1 MAGIAGLSLFG
12 AIYQAKTITNV
23 NNKEN
28 KAIENAQGIEVT
40 FCKGDAY
47 ADYVSLTDIARY
59 KSPTPKDVI
68 KNWMRTHDV
77 IEYLGLWETLY
88 NPSFKGGEFD
98 SFKARSGSN
107 LNRAAREQ
115 LSLLLRSSA
124 ADGLEGGELGSGR
137 ALPSAS

>member
-1 MAGIAGLSLFG
+1 MSDRA
-12 AIYQAKTITNV
+12 TI
-23 NNKEN
+23 
-28 KAIENAQGIEVT
+28 NAQGIEVT

-88 NPSFKGGEFD
+88 NPSFKGVEFD

-137 ALPSAS
+137 AVPSAS

>member
-1 MAGIAGLSLFG
+1 MSDRA
-12 AIYQAKTITNV
+12 TI
-23 NNKEN
+23 
-28 KAIENAQGIEVT
+28 NAQGIEVT
-40 FCKGDAY
+40 FYKGDAY

-59 KSPTPKDVI
+59 KSPKPKDVI

-88 NPSFKGGEFD
+88 NPSFKGVEFD

-124 ADGLEGGELGSGR
+124 ADGLEGGELGAGR

>member
-1 MAGIAGLSLFG
+1 MSDRA
-12 AIYQAKTITNV
+12 TI
-23 NNKEN
+23 
-28 KAIENAQGIEVT
+28 NAQGIEVT
-40 FCKGDAY
+40 FYKGDAY

-88 NPSFKGGEFD
+88 L
-98 SFKARSGSN
+98 KARSGSN
-107 LNRAAREQ
+107 LNRAARER

>member
-1 MAGIAGLSLFG
+1 MLSNIWVFG
-12 AIYQAKTITNV
+12 KPCTIQA
-23 NNKEN
+23 
-28 KAIENAQGIEVT
+28 
-40 FCKGDAY
+40 
-47 ADYVSLTDIARY
+47 
-59 KSPTPKDVI
+59 
-68 KNWMRTHDV
+68 
-77 IEYLGLWETLY
+77 
-88 NPSFKGGEFD
+88 FKGVEFD

>member
-1 MAGIAGLSLFG
+1 MSDRA
-12 AIYQAKTITNV
+12 TI
-23 NNKEN
+23 
-28 KAIENAQGIEVT
+28 NAQGIEVT
-40 FCKGDAY
+40 FYKGDAY

-88 NPSFKGGEFD
+88 NPSFKGVEFD
-98 SFKARSGSN
+98 SFRNQAGFNAFKARSGSN

>member
-1 MAGIAGLSLFG
+1 MSDRA
-12 AIYQAKTITNV
+12 TI
-23 NNKEN
+23 
-28 KAIENAQGIEVT
+28 NAQGIEVT
-40 FCKGDAY
+40 FYKGDAY
-47 ADYVSLTDIARY
+47 ADHVSLTDIARY

-88 NPSFKGGEFD
+88 NPSFKGVEFD

-115 LSLLLRSSA
+115 LSLLLRSSRRVG
-124 ADGLEGGELGSGR
+124 GLRARLGACV
-137 ALPSAS
+137 ALRFVTVY

>member
-1 MAGIAGLSLFG
+1 MSDRA
-12 AIYQAKTITNV
+12 TI
-23 NNKEN
+23 
-28 KAIENAQGIEVT
+28 NAQGIEVT
-40 FCKGDAY
+40 FYKGDAY
-47 ADYVSLTDIARY
+47 ADYVSLTDIVRY

-88 NPSFKGGEFD
+88 NPSFKGVEFD

>member
-1 MAGIAGLSLFG
+1 MSDRA
-12 AIYQAKTITNV
+12 TI
-23 NNKEN
+23 
-28 KAIENAQGIEVT
+28 NAQGIEVT

-88 NPSFKGGEFD
+88 NPSFKGVEFD
-98 SFKARSGSN
+98 SLKLVRAAFCTGRRESGS
-107 LNRAAREQ
+107 RCCF
-115 LSLLLRSSA
+115 
-124 ADGLEGGELGSGR
+124 GR
-137 ALPSAS
+137 AQPTGWRAES

>member
-1 MAGIAGLSLFG
+1 MSDRA
-12 AIYQAKTITNV
+12 TI
-23 NNKEN
+23 
-28 KAIENAQGIEVT
+28 NAQGIEVT
-40 FCKGDAY
+40 FYKGDAY
-47 ADYVSLTDIARY
+47 ADHVSLTDIARY

-88 NPSFKGGEFD
+88 NPSFKGVEFTP
-98 SFKARSGSN
+98 KARSGSN

>member
-1 MAGIAGLSLFG
+1 MLITFRLPILR
-12 AIYQAKTITNV
+12 AI
-23 NNKEN
+23 
-28 KAIENAQGIEVT
+28 
-40 FCKGDAY
+40 
-47 ADYVSLTDIARY
+47 

-88 NPSFKGGEFD
+88 NPSFKGVEFD

-124 ADGLEGGELGSGR
+124 ATGWR
-137 ALPSAS
+137 AES

>member
-1 MAGIAGLSLFG
+1 MSDRA
-12 AIYQAKTITNV
+12 TI
-23 NNKEN
+23 
-28 KAIENAQGIEVT
+28 NAQGIEVT
-40 FCKGDAY
+40 FYKGDAY

-59 KSPTPKDVI
+59 KSPKPKD
-68 KNWMRTHDV
+68 
-77 IEYLGLWETLY
+77 LGLCETLY
-88 NPSFKGGEFD
+88 NPSFKGVEFD